1 MSQGS
6 DTLFEIGS
14 AGELRSCYLVSGD
27 RVLTEPAAIKF
38 GEAMAARV
46 GCDLEV
52 HRRPTRFSDIL
63 VDLRTFSLFSPA
75 KIVVATET
83 GIFADQTAAAD
94 LLEDALGVLPVEA
107 LGDLSRGERRA
118 ASRLLQVLMLF
129 QLDVTQGEAGILISR
144 LPDTALQGGK
154 EYRKA
159 HRQRPR
165 TKAQVKLLR
174 EQLGTLL
181 ERARLEAVQACG
193 EGDLLQLSEILENGL
208 PPGHSLVLAESS
220 VAKQHPTVAILEGQ
234 KAHQRVGSIESERG
248 GGWSGLHLLV
258 SEVAAETGVEI
269 NSKALQELSRRTL
282 REDGFG
288 RSGKSGNL
296 AASTARFASEYRKL
310 ATAAGD
316 GEIGLELVES
326 SVEDRGQ
333 EDVWKILD
341 AIGAGKVESAISRLR
356 RLLDASDDPIAARL
370 SFFSLLAE
378 FVRHLTAVSGIVRM
392 LDVPRGVQNYGQ
404 FKAKIAPALQAD
416 LDGDLPNPLAGLHPF
431 RLHKAYL
438 IAGKMSAASLDTWP
452 WRLLEAELQLK
463 GESGQPEVVLFRLLT
478 EVALAK

>member
-1 MSQGS
+1 MRTSKS
-6 DTLFEIGS
+6 SRWLTLFGAAVFSAAMLVVSADEAEAQEVFFACYMPGS
-14 AGELRSCYLVSGD
+14 GVVYRVAGTGPPLV
-27 RVLTEPAAIKF
+27 
-38 GEAMAARV
+38 
-46 GCDLEV
+46 
-52 HRRPTRFSDIL
+52 
-63 VDLRTFSLFSPA
+63 
-75 KIVVATET
+75 
-83 GIFADQTAAAD
+83 
-94 LLEDALGVLPVEA
+94 
-107 LGDLSRGERRA
+107 
-118 ASRLLQVLMLF
+118 
-129 QLDVTQGEAGILISR
+129 
-144 LPDTALQGGK
+144 
-154 EYRKA
+154 
-159 HRQRPR
+159 
-165 TKAQVKLLR
+165 
-174 EQLGTLL
+174 
-181 ERARLEAVQACG
+181 
-193 EGDLLQLSEILENGL
+193 
-208 PPGHSLVLAESS
+208 
-220 VAKQHPTVAILEGQ
+220 
-234 KAHQRVGSIESERG
+234 
-248 GGWSGLHLLV
+248 
-258 SEVAAETGVEI
+258 
-269 NSKALQELSRRTL
+269 
-282 REDGFG
+282 G